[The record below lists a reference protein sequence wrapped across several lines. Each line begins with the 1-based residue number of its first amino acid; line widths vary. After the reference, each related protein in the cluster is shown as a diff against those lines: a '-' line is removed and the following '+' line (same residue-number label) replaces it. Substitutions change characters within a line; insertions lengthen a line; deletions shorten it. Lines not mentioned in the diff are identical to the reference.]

1 MSLPNPDDTAATI
14 TWTTV
19 STATTQVKY
28 GLTTNFDFS
37 TPLLPALVTNH
48 AALLTNLTP
57 GTGYYFAAYSQV
69 GATLY
74 VSSNFFFTTTNYVTT
89 NDLFDLTNI
98 WTYTTNDL
106 DGVNWT
112 ATNYDDS
119 AWIGSG
125 PGLLWTD
132 VRGPNPGIPVPRNRN
147 AFGPGHGLSVH
158 HLLFPDPFQLYEQI
172 VRRRIAV
179 HRLYR

>member
-1 MSLPNPDDTAATI
+1 MFAKPLPGFINNVLPNPDDTAATI

-19 STATTQVKY
+19 GHATTQVKY

-69 GATLY
+69 GATVY

-89 NDLFDLTNI
+89 NAIFDLTNT
-98 WTYTTNDL
+98 WTYTTHGPGRGKL
-106 DGVNWT
+106 DG
-112 ATNYDDS
+112 D
-119 AWIGSG
+119 
-125 PGLLWTD
+125 
-132 VRGPNPGIPVPRNRN
+132 
-147 AFGPGHGLSVH
+147 
-158 HLLFPDPFQLYEQI
+158 QL
-172 VRRRIAV
+172 R
-179 HRLYR
+179 